1 MIPAAVGTGVAVLV
15 LKSDSTTKT
24 TIPVNKPRGTV
35 FWGGAGLD
43 GDYLKPLLKA
53 FRDAGIHYIWSGLDN
68 TSTKTSIGSLA
79 GGYIGTL
86 MDAVRTGVM
95 IKNDDGTDDWRVY
108 PPTSTKA
115 AKQFNLVGYS
125 YGSMLAA
132 QTAKSYANLGYRVDH
147 LVLIGSPIDSDF
159 LAILKKHKNIKKVSI
174 INLTQHGDPIYAG
187 MPFYEL
193 AINSPELGLQMV
205 NGQGEGHFYYAHVI
219 SDSARRWAELAEMV
233 KKEGLE

>member
-1 MIPAAVGTGVAVLV
+1 MIPVAIATGAGVLI

-43 GDYLKPLLKA
+43 GAYLKPLIKA
-53 FRDAGIHYIWSGLDN
+53 FSDAGIHYIWSGLSN
-68 TSTKTSIGSLA
+68 TSTKTYVGSLA

-108 PPTSTKA
+108 PPVSTQA
-115 AKQFNLVGYS
+115 AKQFNLIGYS

-132 QTAKSYANLGYRVDH
+132 QTAKSYANLGHLIDH

-159 LAILKKHKNIKKVSI
+159 LAMLKNHKNIKKVSI
-174 INLTQHGDPIYAG
+174 INLIQYGDPIYAG
-187 MPFYEL
+187 MPFSVL
-193 AINSPELGLQMV
+193 AIHSGELGMQMI
-205 NGQGEGHFYYAHVI
+205 NGKGEGHFYYAHVI
-219 SDSARRWAELAEMV
+219 PDSPRRWAELA
-233 KKEGLE
+233 KRIKNEGLE

>member
-95 IKNDDGTDDWRVY
+95 IKNDDGTDNWRVY

-115 AKQFNLVGYS
+115 AAPAGTLRCSSRKCGPTKSNVS
-125 YGSMLAA
+125 ASTAA
-132 QTAKSYANLGYRVDH
+132 RRSA
-147 LVLIGSPIDSDF
+147 
-159 LAILKKHKNIKKVSI
+159 
-174 INLTQHGDPIYAG
+174 
-187 MPFYEL
+187 MPC
-193 AINSPELGLQMV
+193 M
-205 NGQGEGHFYYAHVI
+205 GQGSSSV
-219 SDSARRWAELAEMV
+219 SSRCSCCWWRSCTCRT
-233 KKEGLE
+233 GL